1 MKCKP
6 DPVFYLRTKCS
17 RHGPQASSWLC
28 NVVVPWTHF
37 TSNTLLENPPH
48 TDASH
53 VKCHGFTVPLTLSV
67 RSKLFCY
74 LLPEGRE
81 RSRCRL
87 ELRVPTSPGFGGA
100 GWTSYIQQRG
110 RWSHQTHGSLCI
122 PCYAVSYHD
131 AVILDESLSPTT
143 TNYLKTKS
151 LHTCFYGWNTRF
163 GERYWVNK

>member
-87 ELRVPTSPGFGGA
+87 ELRVPTSPGFG
-100 GWTSYIQQRG
+100 WTRAVKPPNPRESMHSVLRCFLPRCCNF
-110 RWSHQTHGSLCI
+110 RWVTFSHYYKLLENKEFTYLLLWMKHQI
-122 PCYAVSYHD
+122 WWKV
-131 AVILDESLSPTT
+131 LS
-143 TNYLKTKS
+143 
-151 LHTCFYGWNTRF
+151 
-163 GERYWVNK
+163 E